1 VTLKEHVWFRA
12 VALGPPKRE
21 VLIRDS
27 LKHVSFRALALG
39 LSNRE
44 DLHVSLRARFV

>member
-1 VTLKEHVWFRA
+1 
-12 VALGPPKRE
+12 
-21 VLIRDS
+21 

-39 LSNRE
+39 LSNRK